1 MTVFNVLL
9 FIVLYIWIIIMY
21 NKYSPKID
29 IVTSRNKYIVLLWY
43 NKWYY
48 SGEYERTYI
57 ILFEV

>member
-1 MTVFNVLL
+1 MMAFNVLL
-9 FIVLYIWIIIMY
+9 FTVICIWIIVMY

-29 IVTSRNKYIVLLWY
+29 IVISRNKYIVLLWY
-43 NKWYY
+43 NKWYL